1 MHDVKGGRPPRS
13 EESVPRGQP
22 LVHTTRALPQR
33 EKKDKQPPDRLP
45 PPPDGNGTQRLSR
58 QSPGWRAPRLA
69 ACPDPGFPVTRT
81 SQPGG
86 STPSFPVLPK
96 PADNSNKPH
105 LRRPCDGGTAVR
117 NAWRRGV
124 AGADAFG
131 ARRNKGAPP
140 SRPRRARR
148 GRVRGGPAGARGST
162 CTGDER
168 TCPWQRRGTPS
179 PCLPPPPR
187 TLQSVQASN
196 QDPGNSNSFAAIN
209 EQTPQSVFQS

>member
-22 LVHTTRALPQR
+22 LVHTGASTTR
-33 EKKDKQPPDRLP
+33 EKGQTAAR

-58 QSPGWRAPRLA
+58 QSPGWRAPGPA

-105 LRRPCDGGTAVR
+105 LRRPRDGGTAVR

-124 AGADAFG
+124 AGADACG
-131 ARRNKGAPP
+131 ARRSEGAPP

-162 CTGDER
+162 CTGDGR
-168 TCPWQRRGTPS
+168 TCPWQRHGTPS

-187 TLQSVQASN
+187 TLQQDGHNDTAASCTG
-196 QDPGNSNSFAAIN
+196 P
-209 EQTPQSVFQS
+209 T